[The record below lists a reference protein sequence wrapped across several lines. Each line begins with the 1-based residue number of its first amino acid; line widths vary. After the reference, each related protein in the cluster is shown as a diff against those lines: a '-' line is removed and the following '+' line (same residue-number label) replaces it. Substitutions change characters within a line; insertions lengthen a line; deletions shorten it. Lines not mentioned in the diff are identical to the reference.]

1 MATKKSCQP
10 GRLRQS
16 WGLPTPQ
23 HQMAEPRPAPYPPAP
38 QTALTPDLA
47 GLRWRQALASA
58 ALAVGLPLA
67 LPVAAAAMPA
77 AGAGEPGV
85 APLSGEAVYGFGC
98 VESQGSYWIGL
109 GLIPK
114 PSFNVVKN
122 PMAVPP
128 LSSTRLAP
136 VAQITGAVGAGSI
149 AHRCTSIATRL
160 TNLALATGTA
170 SPLGILTLTEFLQ
183 AGVVAGQPVI
193 AIGQLALPDV
203 LATLPQGSD
212 PQQALDRVSE
222 RIRSVSTGPA
232 IAEVL
237 LREGLVEFVEAPLD

>member
-1 MATKKSCQP
+1 MP
-10 GRLRQS
+10 
-16 WGLPTPQ
+16 
-23 HQMAEPRPAPYPPAP
+23 EPRPAPYLPAP
-38 QTALTPDLA
+38 KTALSPDPA
-47 GLRWRQALASA
+47 ARRWRQLLASA

-67 LPVAAAAMPA
+67 LPAAAAAMPA
-77 AGAGEPGV
+77 SGAGEPGV
-85 APLSGEAVYGFGC
+85 ARLSGEAVYGFGC
-98 VESQGSYWIGL
+98 VEAEGSYWIGL

-114 PSFNVVKN
+114 PSFNVVTN
-122 PMAVPP
+122 PMAVPA
-128 LSSTRLAP
+128 LSSTNLAP
-136 VAQITGAVGAGSI
+136 VAEITGAVGAGSI

-183 AGVVAGQPVI
+183 AGMVAGQPVI

-222 RIRSVSTGPA
+222 RIRAVSTGPA

-237 LREGLVEFVEAPLD
+237 LREGLVEFVEVPLD